1 MAETSSIYNYRTQRQ
16 TDPFPTVKGQRFDV
30 GRRYSNLEFIGEGA
44 YGMVVSA
51 TDNESSDKKSVVAI
65 KKISP
70 FEHQLLS
77 QRTLR
82 EIMILSH
89 FSHENVISILD
100 IIRSEHLSTMTDIY
114 IVLEKMDADLYR
126 ILKNQRLSN
135 EHVTYLAY
143 QLFRGLKYIHS
154 ANVIHRDLKPSNI
167 LVNANCELKICDFGL
182 ARVCDPLH
190 NHQGMMTEYVAT
202 RWYRAPE
209 VLLISDGYTKSMDIW
224 SAGCILAEMF
234 NGRPLFPGK
243 DYVDQ
248 LKQILSIIGSPS
260 DSELSYLTNGRMKS
274 YMAHLPKS
282 IAKSFHEIY
291 PDADPLATQLLSHL
305 LKFSPDERPTADVA
319 LKNPYFIKW
328 HDPSDEPTCP
338 KPFRFE
344 SELDDLP
351 TEQLKN
357 MIFEETAQFYKR
369 RAQKTRST
377 Q

>member
-1 MAETSSIYNYRTQRQ
+1 MNERSSFAKYREEPSQTS
-16 TDPFPTVKGQRFDV
+16 VKGQRFDV
-30 GRRYSNLEFIGEGA
+30 GRRYANLEFIGEGA

-51 TDNESSDKKSVVAI
+51 TDIESSDKKSVAI

-89 FSHENVISILD
+89 FNHENVISILD
-100 IIRSEHLSTMTDIY
+100 IIRTDDISAMKDIY

-126 ILKNQRLSN
+126 ILKNQRLTN
-135 EHVTYLAY
+135 DHVTYLSY

-182 ARVCDPLH
+182 ARVCDPRH
-190 NHQGMMTEYVAT
+190 NHQGILTEYVAT

-248 LKQILSIIGSPS
+248 LKQILAVIGSPS
-260 DSELSYLTNGRMKS
+260 DDEMRYLTNGRMKS
-274 YMAHLPKS
+274 YMAMLPK
-282 IAKSFHEIY
+282 HEPKPFFQLY
-291 PDADPLATQLLSHL
+291 PDADLQALQLLAQL
-305 LKFSPDERPTADVA
+305 LKFSPDERPTAETA
-319 LKNPYFIKW
+319 LKHQHFGKW
-328 HDPSDEPTCP
+328 HDQADEPGCP
-338 KPFRFE
+338 KPFSFV
-344 SELDDLP
+344 SELDDCP
-351 TEQLKN
+351 TEQLKG
-357 MIFEETAQFYKR
+357 MIFEETTQFYKR
-369 RAQKTRST
+369 KQNVQKSYDTSV
-377 Q
+377 